1 MQAMDTYPD
10 IANNVIASVAHCR
23 STLPTQI
30 DQYAMRCDVLRM
42 YRTSSLGDIIA
53 RRAIKSSPYNAYPL
67 LAQEAK
73 ASVVVTRHA
82 LLPLGARVAL
92 LAR

>member
-42 YRTSSLGDIIA
+42 YRASSLGDIIA

-73 ASVVVTRHA
+73 ASVVVTRP
-82 LLPLGARVAL
+82 LLPLGACVAL